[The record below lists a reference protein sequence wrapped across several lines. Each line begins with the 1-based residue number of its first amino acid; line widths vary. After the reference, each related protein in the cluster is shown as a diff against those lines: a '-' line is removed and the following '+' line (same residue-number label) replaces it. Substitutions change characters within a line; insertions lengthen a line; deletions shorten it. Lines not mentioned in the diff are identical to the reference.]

1 MERGYSSEEAMLKD
15 YRLISYDKKLRIDK
29 FIKGLARAQRLE
41 SRLQKETDELD
52 KQTIEEEVKNIRCS
66 FCGKPQAYCDRIIAG
81 NGAYICDECVGIC
94 GEMVKDLQEKAPDEA
109 PASESTPDSSQ

>member
-66 FCGKPQAYCDRIIAG
+66 FCGKSQADCNRIISG
-81 NGAYICDECVGIC
+81 NDAYICDECVMLC
-94 GEMVKDLQEKAPDEA
+94 GDMVRDLQEEA
-109 PASESTPDSSQ
+109 PSEEPPSESSPESKQ